1 MPFNNRLQFDKQW
14 DFTIPIIL
22 CTFLGL
28 AAHIDLLV
36 RVTIFWNLPN
46 RNFNTFIA
54 QLTFTSHDES
64 WENLFIDVH
73 IDRQRSNR
81 VNPTPGRSPYSDTL
95 QYVRNRRSHPDAPPE
110 PQEDAS
116 DEEENTAEE
125 TDPALPQTEAE
136 VGIPIPGPPN
146 YNTSENFHHERN
158 LRVPPMP
165 DTLASLFREP
175 PRREVVEAPVQ
186 IVPVRAPA
194 YDSWAHYFQQH
205 PEMRT
210 NWQSRP
216 GSLPSTAPLQV
227 RPRPRPFTPHPEL
240 EVVDVSSNGS
250 NSGDQEMEEM
260 SCGDTVPNTP
270 EHPTTPLDQMEEDD
284 MRRIHPTLPSN
295 AELNAAGDN
304 GILLTDVQHRVLTSQ
319 SEGSTI
325 LYRPREHRHQVEETD
340 PRLTISNEERRAL
353 TAAHDALQIAAG
365 SVGTNANP
373 GQPRIMDL
381 VRPEDP
387 PILRAFAE
395 ELERW
400 PEVDQFLEEA
410 FRER

>member
-1 MPFNNRLQFDKQW
+1 MPFNNRLQFDRKW
-14 DFTIPIIL
+14 DFTIPIIF

-28 AAHIDLLV
+28 AARIDLLL
-36 RVTIFWNLPN
+36 RITIFWNLPD

-54 QLTFTSHDES
+54 QLTFASNDES
-64 WENLFIDVH
+64 WEDIFIDIH
-73 IDRQRSNR
+73 IDRLRSDR

-95 QYVRNRRSHPDAPPE
+95 QYVRNLRSHPDAPPE
-110 PQEDAS
+110 HHEDTS
-116 DEEENTAEE
+116 DEELDTAEQ

-146 YNTSENFHHERN
+146 YRASETFHHERN

-165 DTLASLFREP
+165 DTLASIFREP

-186 IVPVRAPA
+186 VVPVRAPA

-210 NWQSRP
+210 NWQSNPRP
-216 GSLPSTAPLQV
+216 LPNTAPLQV
-227 RPRPRPFTPHPEL
+227 RPRPRPFTPHPET
-240 EVVDVSSNGS
+240 EIVDVSSNGS
-250 NSGDQEMEEM
+250 NNGDQEMEEM
-260 SCGDTVPNTP
+260 SRGDTVPNTP
-270 EHPTTPLDQMEEDD
+270 EHPTTPLEEMEEDD

-295 AELNAAGDN
+295 ADLNAAGDN
-304 GILLTDVQHRVLTSQ
+304 GILLTDEQHRVLTSQ

-325 LYRPREHRHQVEETD
+325 LYRPREYRHRVEGND
-340 PRLTISNEERRAL
+340 PRLDMSAEERGAIRN
-353 TAAHDALQIAAG
+353 AHSALQAAAG
-365 SVGTNANP
+365 SMGSNASP
-373 GQPRIMDL
+373 GHPRITDL

-395 ELERW
+395 ELENW
-400 PEVDQFLEEA
+400 PELDQFLNET

>member
-1 MPFNNRLQFDKQW
+1 MPFNNRLQFDKKW

-28 AAHIDLLV
+28 AARIDLLV
-36 RVTIFWNLPN
+36 RITIFWNLPN

-54 QLTFTSHDES
+54 QLTFTSNDES
-64 WENLFIDVH
+64 WEDIFIDVH
-73 IDRQRSNR
+73 IDRLRSDR
-81 VNPTPGRSPYSDTL
+81 ANPTPGRSPYSDTL
-95 QYVRNRRSHPDAPPE
+95 QYVRNLRSHPDAPPE
-110 PQEDAS
+110 PREDSS
-116 DEEENTAEE
+116 DEEENAAEE
-125 TDPALPQTEAE
+125 PDPALPQSEAE

-146 YNTSENFHHERN
+146 YRASETFHHERN

-165 DTLASLFREP
+165 DTLASIFREP

-186 IVPVRAPA
+186 VVPVRAPA
-194 YDSWAHYFQQH
+194 YDSWAHYFQQN

-210 NWQSRP
+210 DWQSRP
-216 GSLPSTAPLQV
+216 RPLPNTAPLQV
-227 RPRPRPFTPHPEL
+227 RPRPRPFTPHPET
-240 EVVDVSSNGS
+240 EIVDVSSNGS

-260 SCGDTVPNTP
+260 SRGDTVPNTP
-270 EHPTTPLDQMEEDD
+270 DHPTTPLDQMEEDD

-304 GILLTDVQHRVLTSQ
+304 GILLTDEQHRVLTSQ

-325 LYRPREHRHQVEETD
+325 LYRPREHRHQVEEID
-340 PRLTISNEERRAL
+340 PRLAITEEERRAL
-353 TAAHDALQIAAG
+353 NNAHSALQLAAG
-365 SVGTNANP
+365 SVGTNASP
-373 GQPRIMDL
+373 GQTRIMDL

-395 ELERW
+395 ELENW
-400 PEVDQFLEEA
+400 PELDRFLEDT

>member
-1 MPFNNRLQFDKQW
+1 MPFQNRLQFDKQW

-28 AAHIDLLV
+28 AAYIDLLV

-46 RNFNTFIA
+46 QNFNTFIA

-64 WENLFIDVH
+64 WENLFIDIH
-73 IDRQRSNR
+73 IDRQRSDR

-95 QYVRNRRSHPDAPPE
+95 QHMRNQRSHPDAPPE
-110 PQEDAS
+110 PHEDTS
-116 DEEENTAEE
+116 DEESNSAEE
-125 TDPALPQTEAE
+125 AGPAIPQTEAE

-146 YNTSENFHHERN
+146 YRTSETFHHERN

-165 DTLASLFREP
+165 DTLTSLFNNP
-175 PRREVVEAPVQ
+175 PHREVVEAPTRVTS
-186 IVPVRAPA
+186 VRAPA
-194 YDSWAHYFQQH
+194 YDSWVHYFQQH

-216 GSLPSTAPLQV
+216 RPLLNTAPLQV
-227 RPRPRPFTPHPEL
+227 WPWPRPFTPHPEPKI
-240 EVVDVSSNGS
+240 VDVSSNGS

-260 SCGDTVPNTP
+260 SRGDTVPVTP
-270 EHPTTPLDQMEEDD
+270 EHPMTPLEQMEEDD
-284 MRRIHPTLPSN
+284 LRRLHPILPSN
-295 AELNAAGDN
+295 TTLDAAGDN
-304 GILLTDVQHRVLTSQ
+304 GILLTDEQHRVLTSQ
-319 SEGSTI
+319 TEGSTI
-325 LYRPREHRHQVEETD
+325 LYRPRESWQQVEED
-340 PRLTISNEERRAL
+340 NPRLDISDEERGAL
-353 TAAHDALQIAAG
+353 RAAHDALQFVAG
-365 SVGTNANP
+365 IKGTNANQ
-373 GQPRIMDL
+373 GQGRITDL

-395 ELERW
+395 ELENW
-400 PEVDQFLEEA
+400 PEIDRFLEET

>member
-1 MPFNNRLQFDKQW
+1 M
-14 DFTIPIIL
+14 T
-22 CTFLGL
+22 
-28 AAHIDLLV
+28 

-73 IDRQRSNR
+73 IDRQRSDR

-110 PQEDAS
+110 PHEDTS
-116 DEEENTAEE
+116 DEESNATEE
-125 TDPALPQTEAE
+125 TALPQTEAE

-146 YNTSENFHHERN
+146 YRTSEIFHHEQN

-165 DTLASLFREP
+165 ETLANLFRNP
-175 PRREVVEAPVQ
+175 PRSEVVEAPVQ
-186 IVPVRAPA
+186 VVPVRAPA
-194 YDSWAHYFQQH
+194 YDSWVHYFQQH

-210 NWQSRP
+210 NWQSN
-216 GSLPSTAPLQV
+216 PSASSSTRPLQV
-227 RPRPRPFTPHPEL
+227 RPQPRPFTPHPVP

-260 SCGDTVPNTP
+260 SRGDTVPITP
-270 EHPTTPLDQMEEDD
+270 EHPTTPLEQMDEDD
-284 MRRIHPTLPSN
+284 MRRIHPMLPSN
-295 AELNAAGDN
+295 AELDAASNN
-304 GILLTDVQHRVLTSQ
+304 GILLNNEQHRVLTSQ
-319 SEGSTI
+319 TEGSTI
-325 LYRPREHRHQVEETD
+325 LYRPQGQQHEEEGAN
-340 PRLTISNEERRAL
+340 PCLTISDEERSAL
-353 TAAHDALQIAAG
+353 RAAHDALQIVAG
-365 SVGTNANP
+365 IGGTNASP
-373 GQPRIMDL
+373 GQGQIIDL
-381 VRPEDP
+381 VQPEDP

-395 ELERW
+395 ELENW